1 VTSFAR
7 SRTALRAT
15 VGSARAL
22 ERPIIRRRVA
32 DAFVTSER
40 RTTPF
45 DVLFV
50 VAIALLLAVHLTIF
64 LAVAV
69 LAPVTASEARNL
81 ELVQLPVE
89 VARALVLPFH
99 ALLLGSLFVIGR
111 RAAGRWAG
119 FGALLAVLALDLR
132 ADPTEPV
139 YGPPTAEGGWIAA
152 ALLAAGFALLP
163 RRRLLAA
170 ALVGLASGF
179 FAVAALALPAFL
191 IGVALTPPTEGRP
204 SRAKAVASFAGVW
217 AAPAALMQL
226 LWLAMLGPAGWL
238 DRASELTAEFRPHAL
253 VPWLEQDRL
262 LFAAWHF
269 DAPVTFCLAL
279 FLFAAAITG
288 VVRYFAVPQHGEQGP
303 AVLRVLQRFPPGLW
317 AAGFTMIF
325 CSAWWGLSGGSVFV
339 LPNLPIIA
347 AATPLITAMA
357 YRGAKWLL
365 TVNRFWAV
373 SATLYLTGLIL
384 ARTTQ
389 LMITLV
395 QAFQY

>member
-1 VTSFAR
+1 MGPPLV
-7 SRTALRAT
+7 
-15 VGSARAL
+15 
-22 ERPIIRRRVA
+22 RRRVA

-40 RTTPF
+40 RTTPL
-45 DVLFV
+45 DLLFV
-50 VAIALLLAVHLTIF
+50 VVVALLLAVHLVI
-64 LAVAV
+64 LIAVAA
-69 LAPVTASEARNL
+69 LAPETASEARNL
-81 ELVQLPVE
+81 QLVQLPVE

-99 ALLLGSLFVIGR
+99 GLLLASLFVMGR

-119 FGALLAVLALDLR
+119 FGAMLGVLALDLR
-132 ADPTEPV
+132 SDPFDPV

-170 ALVGLASGF
+170 VLVGFASGF

-191 IGVALTPPTEGRP
+191 IAVALTPPAEGGP
-204 SRAKAVASFAGVW
+204 SRRRAVASFAALW
-217 AAPAALMQL
+217 AAPAVLVQL
-226 LWLAMLGPAGWL
+226 LWFAMLGPAGWL
-238 DRASELTAEFRPHAL
+238 DRAAAFGAEFRPHAL

-262 LFAAWHF
+262 LFASWHF
-269 DAPVTFCLAL
+269 AAPVTFSLAL

-288 VVRYFAVPQHGEQGP
+288 VTRYFVVPVPGEQGP
-303 AVLRVLQRFPPGLW
+303 IVLRVLQRFPPGLW
-317 AAGFTMIF
+317 AAGLTMVF
-325 CSAWWGLSGGSVFV
+325 CSAWWGLSGSTVFV
-339 LPNLPIIA
+339 LPNLPVLA

-373 SATLYLTGLIL
+373 CAVLYLVGLIL
-384 ARTTQ
+384 ARTAQ

-395 QAFQY
+395 QAFHY